1 MCNFIGYMLVY
12 CSFDTYISQVIRHFM
27 IYYCSHIS
35 HDYYMFG
42 FVHVKIIMN
51 PVMDL
56 RLILTIIII

>member
-12 CSFDTYISQVIRHFM
+12 FSFDTYISLVIILHFI

-35 HDYYMFG
+35 HDYYAFG

-51 PVMDL
+51 HFKNL
-56 RLILTIIII
+56 RFI